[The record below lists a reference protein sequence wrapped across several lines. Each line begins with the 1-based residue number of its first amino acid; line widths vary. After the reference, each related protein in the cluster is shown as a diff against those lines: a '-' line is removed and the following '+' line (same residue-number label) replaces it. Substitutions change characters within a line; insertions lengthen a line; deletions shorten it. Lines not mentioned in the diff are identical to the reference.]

1 MSSLYFLCPTQNMW
15 VCSPPEKAGKC
26 RLGSTCCVFTA
37 AHVLLGTKE
46 DEVAVPV
53 HLPLCRWRSSYLSL
67 SPRGRR
73 QLAVASPLAFS
84 LPEWSRSGRC
94 VSIYYCKVGSA
105 YFVSVHSDSCFHLP
119 SLSFFNL
126 LCVLVKVLP
135 PLTAPLEG
143 LRTRPCEAYYSKYVF
158 LYNCRNF

>member
-1 MSSLYFLCPTQNMW
+1 MW
-15 VCSPPEKAGKC
+15 VCSPPEKAGKY

-73 QLAVASPLAFS
+73 QLAVASPLAFL
-84 LPEWSRSGRC
+84 LPEWTRSGRC
-94 VSIYYCKVGSA
+94 VSIYYCKVGS
-105 YFVSVHSDSCFHLP
+105 VLR
-119 SLSFFNL
+119 LSALWL
-126 LCVLVKVLP
+126 LLP
-135 PLTAPLEG
+135 PPFPFFFQPPVCPCQSLTSTHCPIRGLENQA
-143 LRTRPCEAYYSKYVF
+143 LRSLLLKICVF
-158 LYNCRNF
+158 I